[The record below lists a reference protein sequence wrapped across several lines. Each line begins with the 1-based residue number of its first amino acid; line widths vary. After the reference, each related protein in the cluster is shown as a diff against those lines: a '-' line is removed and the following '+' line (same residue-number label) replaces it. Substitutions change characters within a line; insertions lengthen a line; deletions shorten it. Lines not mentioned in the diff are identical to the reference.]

1 MDDATRTCV
10 HIVGL
15 PAVNQSKPSP
25 NPIVFTGQTHH
36 DLPHAPAEISADR
49 ENKVAILTGTGEVP
63 RR

>member
-10 HIVGL
+10 RLVGL

-25 NPIVFTGQTHH
+25 NPIVFTGQTHR
-36 DLPHAPAEISADR
+36 DLPHAPADISPDR
-49 ENKVAILTGTGEVP
+49 ENKVAILIATGEVP